1 MSKFLNLMSK
11 LEKQKRS
18 TKKSTKRSTKRSTE
32 KVQLFPAVYN
42 GLTREER
49 NQLEKYYNDIE
60 KSERGTERI
69 QIFTPE
75 DGLTREQKNRL
86 EKYYNDKGVMVSL
99 GQQLK
104 VIRVYDQG
112 YILPYECTVNDENA
126 VIFFASVYINGD
138 LRIKQSAGCSETK
151 FNELMEKDT
160 DTTQNTAV
168 KVFPTLY
175 RIP

>member
-1 MSKFLNLMSK
+1 MSKFLNLVSK
-11 LEKQKRS
+11 LEGQKRS
-18 TKKSTKRSTKRSTE
+18 TKRTTKRSTE
-32 KVQLFPAVYN
+32 NVQLFTTVYN

-69 QIFTPE
+69 QILILE

-86 EKYYNDKGVMVSL
+86 QEYYKNKGVKLSI
-99 GQQLK
+99 GKQLK

-112 YILPYECTVNDENA
+112 YILPYECRVNDEEKA
-126 VIFFASVYINGD
+126 VILFASVYNNGHFK
-138 LRIKQSAGCSETK
+138 IKQSAACSETR

-160 DTTQNTAV
+160 DAIQNTAV
-168 KVFPTLY
+168 KAFPTLY
-175 RIP
+175 RVP